1 MVLRQVLQVS
11 MFEKTEKQ
19 IIYPGL
25 FFVVVFKAKNNDRKT
40 GNMYTMHSQMKA
52 HIHTHILTHIHS
64 HTHAHTHTHQQ

>member
-25 FFVVVFKAKNNDRKT
+25 FFVVVFKAKK
-40 GNMYTMHSQMKA
+40 QW
-52 HIHTHILTHIHS
+52 
-64 HTHAHTHTHQQ
+64 